1 MTTKLIEN
9 VLNGHLSKD
18 DFGKVYFLNE
28 EAAID
33 FAEAYHRTKC
43 AESEPVGYAPKEYL
57 DNIDEEMYVLARKT
71 QEGIYDTPVFT
82 KPQSMCAETEPV
94 APAEQK
100 RDSGSIHK
108 QDECT
113 IVQIAA

>member
-43 AESEPVGYAPKEYL
+43 AESEPVGWLRFTSTNEVKFIKKYEFRL
-57 DNIDEEMYVLARKT
+57 
-71 QEGIYDTPVFT
+71 EGANPVFT
-82 KPQSMCAETEPV
+82 KVPDLPVFLSPQPFDLEDKFKLAES
-94 APAEQK
+94 K
-100 RDSGSIHK
+100 K
-108 QDECT
+108 
-113 IVQIAA
+113 